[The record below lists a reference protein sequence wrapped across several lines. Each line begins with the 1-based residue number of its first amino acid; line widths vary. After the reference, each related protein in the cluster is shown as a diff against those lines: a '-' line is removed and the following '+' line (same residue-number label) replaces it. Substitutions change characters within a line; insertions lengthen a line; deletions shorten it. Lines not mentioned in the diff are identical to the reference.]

1 MHRPEDDEK
10 IIIGHYRGWG
20 GGRVIKMGLSAV
32 TSAASSICDVGNEH
46 LGADFPMLRSDV
58 LGACPARGARRTL
71 VISPGSSDD
80 DSCLRSAQHRP
91 RPDGASATAHSVVLD
106 GLCPYN

>member
-1 MHRPEDDEK
+1 MHRPEDDEN

-46 LGADFPMLRSDV
+46 LSADFPMLRSDV
-58 LGACPARGARRTL
+58 LGACPARRARRA
-71 VISPGSSDD
+71 PGDLS
-80 DSCLRSAQHRP
+80 
-91 RPDGASATAHSVVLD
+91 G
-106 GLCPYN
+106 